1 MKRLLLFLKGV
12 CMGIADVIPGVSG
25 GTLAL
30 ILGVYKELVDSIKGL
45 NLRFVP
51 ALFRWLKTR
60 DESTRAALLDE
71 LRALNLAFLVTLGSG
86 IAVALGIGSV
96 IVPWFMENFPV
107 ETRAFFFGLIVAS
120 VWVPFR
126 MIDFEGARTAAIVA
140 ITVISGIVFGWVVT
154 NPANSFETTREWFA
168 VQSSGETLKDLTR
181 LGPSAMPSE
190 EVFWAAQNEPLR
202 EAVRAEDP
210 ERYAKL
216 VAMHEAAAGGHARD
230 KDAIKARSAPYDE
243 ITVPPGTP
251 VNVPRPELWFVFV
264 AGVIAICAMILPGI
278 SGSYILL
285 ILSTYFFILNA
296 LKGFLK
302 SLASLELPL
311 NQGAYVIV
319 FCIGCAIGLLSF
331 ARVLSYLLREHAVPT
346 LGVLVGLMIG
356 CLRGIWP
363 FRATIDGVV
372 TNVMPAAGD
381 GIVGAL
387 ATFALGLA
395 IVATFTYVGRERVE
409 TVEAQ
414 T

>member
-1 MKRLLLFLKGV
+1 MKRLVLFLKGV

-51 ALFRWLKTR
+51 AVFRWLARR
-60 DESTRAALLDE
+60 DAATKQALIDE
-71 LRALNLAFLVTLGSG
+71 LRALNLVFLVTLGSG
-86 IAVALGIGSV
+86 IAVALAIGSV
-96 IVPWFMENFPV
+96 IVPWFMENHPV

-126 MIDFEGARTAAIVA
+126 MIDFKGPKTAAIVA
-140 ITVISGIVFGWVVT
+140 VTVLLGGVFGFVVT
-154 NPANSFETTREWFA
+154 DPSNSFETTREWFE
-168 VQSSGETLKDLTR
+168 VKSSGETLKDLTR
-181 LGPSAMPSE
+181 LGPSAMPCE
-190 EVFWAAQNEPLR
+190 EVFWAAENEPLR
-202 EAVRAEDP
+202 EVLRTSDPTRFDELQGLHAVA
-210 ERYAKL
+210 L
-216 VAMHEAAAGGHARD
+216 GTRD
-230 KDAIKARSAPYDE
+230 KESIKARSAPYDE
-243 ITVPPGTP
+243 IVVPEGTP
-251 VNVPRPELWFVFV
+251 VKVPRPALWFVFV

-302 SLASLELPL
+302 SLVSLELPVT
-311 NQGAYVIV
+311 QGAYVVV
-319 FCIGCAIGLLSF
+319 FCAGCAIGLLSF

-346 LGVLVGLMIG
+346 LGVLVGLMVG

-372 TNVMPAAGD
+372 TNVAPTGADA
-381 GIVGAL
+381 IIGAL
-387 ATFALGLA
+387 ATFFVGLA
-395 IVATFTYVGRERVE
+395 IVAAFTWVGRSRVDSM
-409 TVEAQ
+409 EAQ